1 MKPSASINLCLAL
14 LLCFSPVCLGQT
26 RTSAA
31 QAPATCDQIRSKIA
45 QFEQMNLN
53 AMSPSVQQLYKESLL
68 KLYTQF
74 SQCVRQDISVTT
86 NMRDAAAGTNAAAA
100 IDDKLTT
107 LVREEA
113 DVAAKLTILRT
124 ALNVSD
130 ARPDTERATSPTAES
145 PAGDVAGDGARASA
159 PAGGGDTAPVTPP
172 DAASDTATP
181 PAAVAVQTTFPCLPG
196 AAYDSAPMLL
206 TDIVTKASKDV
217 AAGRNNGALSG
228 IPQMMLYAT
237 LDASSPT
244 SSQLLRGL
252 EAYQYLSETARTD
265 KQLGAS
271 ATSNGAVSAIEKP
284 GFARLLGFAVEHGA
298 IDKKNDGTNLT
309 LSTSLYSLYAINRED
324 TAETY
329 ARAGVLNR
337 VGVFA
342 SFAVDNQE
350 NDLANAR
357 RNNLSE
363 WSVKAR
369 LFGDRSTRSPQF
381 QKFWD
386 EQIAPMIDQ
395 RLIALGQPLEDLTSQ
410 NVEYQ
415 RLRRQVGNCLRDA
428 VRDRVDDADY
438 LAATPDARATILTNA
453 LLGLLKSNVYD
464 RISTAQFKLNDAT
477 ITRIETQYV
486 PGLKA
491 ALDNLKAAG
500 GVLEKRLADLKKGP
514 LGTFAYTNHRQPM
527 TSDYSETKF
536 LFEQDKS
543 FLRPLK
549 LTANFGLS
557 FYHKPDR
564 TMNQQKLRD
573 ISAALSFDGSSR
585 SPFTEG
591 ENQSKITYSFVGRY
605 ERMMENR
612 RMANRKPDIAV
623 AQFVM
628 EIPFVKGFSL
638 PLSLSYA
645 NATEEE
651 RKKNVRFNFGMR
663 LDTDKLFD
671 LLRAATPR

>member
-1 MKPSASINLCLAL
+1 
-14 LLCFSPVCLGQT
+14 
-26 RTSAA
+26 
-31 QAPATCDQIRSKIA
+31 
-45 QFEQMNLN
+45 
-53 AMSPSVQQLYKESLL
+53 
-68 KLYTQF
+68 
-74 SQCVRQDISVTT
+74 
-86 NMRDAAAGTNAAAA
+86 
-100 IDDKLTT
+100 
-107 LVREEA
+107 
-113 DVAAKLTILRT
+113 
-124 ALNVSD
+124 
-130 ARPDTERATSPTAES
+130 
-145 PAGDVAGDGARASA
+145 
-159 PAGGGDTAPVTPP
+159 
-172 DAASDTATP
+172 
-181 PAAVAVQTTFPCLPG
+181 
-196 AAYDSAPMLL
+196 
-206 TDIVTKASKDV
+206 
-217 AAGRNNGALSG
+217 
-228 IPQMMLYAT
+228 
-237 LDASSPT
+237 
-244 SSQLLRGL
+244 
-252 EAYQYLSETARTD
+252 
-265 KQLGAS
+265 
-271 ATSNGAVSAIEKP
+271 
-284 GFARLLGFAVEHGA
+284 
-298 IDKKNDGTNLT
+298 
-309 LSTSLYSLYAINRED
+309 
-324 TAETY
+324 
-329 ARAGVLNR
+329 
-337 VGVFA
+337 
-342 SFAVDNQE
+342 
-350 NDLANAR
+350 
-357 RNNLSE
+357 
-363 WSVKAR
+363 
-369 LFGDRSTRSPQF
+369 
-381 QKFWD
+381 
-386 EQIAPMIDQ
+386 
-395 RLIALGQPLEDLTSQ
+395 
-410 NVEYQ
+410 
-415 RLRRQVGNCLRDA
+415 
-428 VRDRVDDADY
+428 
-438 LAATPDARATILTNA
+438 
-453 LLGLLKSNVYD
+453 
-464 RISTAQFKLNDAT
+464 
-477 ITRIETQYV
+477 
-486 PGLKA
+486 LKA